1 MKKHITRLLF
11 AALLLLALCI
21 GASAAGTSG
30 KCGPSAY
37 WSFDSNTGTLT
48 ISGSGA
54 MDDYGNFLQ
63 VPWKDYRLSL
73 RTVVIKEGITH
84 IGANAFTGTTLRGDL
99 TLPDSLLSVGDE
111 AFYGQNGL
119 TGKLTLGK
127 NLQKIGKCAFALC
140 CFSDDLIIPD
150 SVTEIDDYAFSM
162 EMTIGPQ
169 RGTLTLGN
177 NLRVIGREAFSGC
190 LYTGSLVIPDSVV
203 EIRDDAFSGCS
214 ALNGTLTLGKNIK
227 TLGESVFCGCSF
239 TGDLIIPDNITQIP
253 DSTFLH
259 CFRIQEGTPSWKLT
273 LPTALKTIGAYAFE
287 SCNGFSGALIL
298 PDGLASIGDDAFHGC
313 DGFSGSLV
321 LPEGLTSI
329 GDRAFCGCDGFYG
342 KLVLPEGLTSI
353 GAAAFGN
360 CDGFGGTLSL
370 PDSIKTVGER
380 AFYNCEGFT
389 GLKLSASL
397 TRIEKLSFASMSGL
411 KTEVVIPEGVTEIGE
426 SAFSFSSMS
435 SVRFPSTLK
444 KIGKQAFYWTFGLTN
459 ISTITFPEGLE
470 VIGDEAFASCYFKNA
485 IVLPASI
492 KSIGKKAF
500 DGYWSS
506 GKRNDIPIGVYFLGA
521 APQLVGTLNAN
532 CSFPS
537 DWTLFY
543 LPGTSGWT
551 GDTYAGYKIAPWDGE
566 TRWDNLRT
574 NQFGDGWDNKG
585 KKIEASW
592 SVNTDTGKI
601 TLTDDLT
608 EGCAVAVSYDVEG
621 RVTSIGV
628 LRTKTDS
635 VRLDLQDTC
644 RLFLLNASSAP
655 RLYEPVKIN
664 HFLSDT

>member
-1 MKKHITRLLF
+1 
-11 AALLLLALCI
+11 
-21 GASAAGTSG
+21 
-30 KCGPSAY
+30 
-37 WSFDSNTGTLT
+37 
-48 ISGSGA
+48 
-54 MDDYGNFLQ
+54 
-63 VPWKDYRLSL
+63 
-73 RTVVIKEGITH
+73 
-84 IGANAFTGTTLRGDL
+84 
-99 TLPDSLLSVGDE
+99 
-111 AFYGQNGL
+111 
-119 TGKLTLGK
+119 
-127 NLQKIGKCAFALC
+127 
-140 CFSDDLIIPD
+140 
-150 SVTEIDDYAFSM
+150 M
-162 EMTIGPQ
+162 EMTISPQ

-177 NLRVIGREAFSGC
+177 NLRMIGREAFSGC

-203 EIRDDAFSGCS
+203 EILDAAFYGCS

-253 DSTFLH
+253 DSTFLG

-273 LPTALKTIGAYAFE
+273 LPAALKTIGARAFVD
-287 SCNGFSGALIL
+287 CNGFSSSLIF
-298 PDGLASIGDDAFHGC
+298 PDGLLSIGDGAFRGC
-313 DGFSGSLV
+313 DGFSGRL
-321 LPEGLTSI
+321 I
-329 GDRAFCGCDGFYG
+329 
-342 KLVLPEGLTSI
+342 LPEGLTSI
-353 GAAAFGN
+353 GAEAFQY
-360 CDGFGGTLSL
+360 CDGFGGLLSL
-370 PDSIKTVGER
+370 PDSVKTVGEW
-380 AFYNCEGFT
+380 AFYQCEGFT

-397 TRIEKLSFASMSGL
+397 TRIEKLSFAFMYGL
-411 KTEVVIPEGVTEIGE
+411 QTEVAIPEGVTEIGE
-426 SAFSFSSMS
+426 GAFECSYMPF
-435 SVRFPSTLK
+435 VRLPSTLK
-444 KIGKQAFYWTFGLTN
+444 KIEKQAFMYAHNLTK
-459 ISTITFPEGLE
+459 ITLPDGLE
-470 VIGDEAFASCYFKNA
+470 TIGDEAFGGCRFKKA

-500 DGYWSS
+500 YGYSYYGS
-506 GKRNDIPIGVYFLGA
+506 GSVGAYFLGD
-521 APQLVGTLNAN
+521 APQLVGTVNAN

-551 GDTYAGYKIAPWDGE
+551 SDTYEGYRIAPWDGE
-566 TRWDNLRT
+566 TRWDNLYT

-592 SVNTDTGKI
+592 IVNTDTGRL

-608 EGCAVAVSYDVEG
+608 EGCAVAVSYDAEG